1 MTSLENGVLKVLQ
14 DRFLLTVPTCSH
26 AGAEDAS
33 PWLWIPVVMDPRGYG
48 SPWLWITV
56 VIDHWQAT
64 PRSGPLPHAKVFI
77 QAGARPKLHFGR
89 TFILKSDN
97 RLTTTRKSEGMSGWQ
112 GP

>member
-33 PWLWIPVVMDPRGYG
+33 PWLWI
-48 SPWLWITV
+48 PWLWITV

-97 RLTTTRKSEGMSGWQ
+97 RLTTPRKSEGMSGWQ

>member
-1 MTSLENGVLKVLQ
+1 MTSLENGVLKILQ
-14 DRFLLTVPTCSH
+14 DRFVLTVPTCSH
-26 AGAEDAS
+26 AGAEDA
-33 PWLWIPVVMDPRGYG
+33 

-77 QAGARPKLHFGR
+77 QVGARPKLHFGR

-97 RLTTTRKSEGMSGWQ
+97 RLTTPRKSEGMSGWQ

>member
-33 PWLWIPVVMDPRGYG
+33 PWLWIPVV
-48 SPWLWITV
+48 
-56 VIDHWQAT
+56 IDHWQAT

-77 QAGARPKLHFGR
+77 QVGARPKLHFGR

-97 RLTTTRKSEGMSGWQ
+97 RLTTPRKSEGMSGWQ